1 VSKTL
6 FVMNA
11 SNMQR
16 NFVGARDGKET
27 KRMLTIPFRNRSVE
41 LRIFLWKTSKQLEG
55 LGVVVRNE
63 QSNTQAAQMYGTF
76 VSRNKSSR
84 LSSNPR
90 TYKLH
95 SDQSKWRTPIKH
107 RQSTCPFA
115 LKKRSKWRASL
126 VQERHGSLEEEE
138 IST

>member
-41 LRIFLWKTSKQLEG
+41 LRIFFMENKQTARG
-55 LGVVVRNE
+55 LG
-63 QSNTQAAQMYGTF
+63 
-76 VSRNKSSR
+76 
-84 LSSNPR
+84 
-90 TYKLH
+90 
-95 SDQSKWRTPIKH
+95 
-107 RQSTCPFA
+107 
-115 LKKRSKWRASL
+115 RSGAK
-126 VQERHGSLEEEE
+126 
-138 IST
+138 